1 MSSGVAEQARDEHIV
16 RLERRLTKARQK
28 TAILEELIEDKTRSL
43 FLAQQEV
50 RKKSNYLESI
60 LRSMDSAVIV
70 IDAAGRI
77 VTVDGA
83 VTQLIGDD
91 LTHLFGRPVGELL
104 STDDGAPGTIPSP
117 GEAMLKTA
125 TGELPVLVTV
135 SPLSSE
141 SDGPSESDGHVG
153 AVCVATD
160 ISDRK
165 RLEVELRHAQKLESV
180 GQLAAG
186 VAHEINTPV
195 QYIGDNVHFL
205 GDVVSDLLELCDA
218 YGLLRESAKNFDQLA
233 DAVTDV
239 ERAEEAADLEF
250 VTAEAPEAVTRT
262 LSGIERV
269 STIVRA
275 MKQFSHPGAAQHMPT
290 DLNSLVDTALI
301 VATNEYKYV
310 ADVDFKKGSL
320 PEVMCNEGD
329 ISQVLLNLVVN
340 AAHAIAD
347 RVDHSDERG
356 TISIETASELD
367 GVSLSITDTGT
378 GIPVGIRDRIFD
390 PFFTTK
396 EPGRGTGQGLAIS
409 YNVIVDKHQGR
420 LSVESTEGEGSTFRI
435 WLPERALS

>member
-1 MSSGVAEQARDEHIV
+1 MSDAVAEQAREEHII

-28 TAILEELIEDKTRSL
+28 TAILEDLIEDKTRSL
-43 FLAQQEV
+43 YLAQQEV
-50 RKKSNYLESI
+50 RKKSNYLETI

-91 LTHLFGRPVGELL
+91 LTHLFGRPVSELL
-104 STDDGAPGTIPSP
+104 STDGGDREAIPSP
-117 GEAMLKTA
+117 GEAVLNTA
-125 TGELPVLVTV
+125 AGDLPVLVTV

-141 SDGPSESDGHVG
+141 TEAHVG

-160 ISDRK
+160 ISERK

-205 GDVVSDLLELCDA
+205 GDVVSDLLELCVA
-218 YGLLRESAKNFDQLA
+218 YGRLRDSADTFDELA
-233 DAVTDV
+233 NAITDIK
-239 ERAEEAADLEF
+239 RAEESADLEF
-250 VTAEAPEAVTRT
+250 VTAEAPEAITRT
-262 LSGIERV
+262 LEGIERV
-269 STIVRA
+269 TTIVRA

-310 ADVDFKKGSL
+310 ADVEFTKAAL

-329 ISQVLLNLVVN
+329 VSQVLLNLVVN

-347 RVDHSDERG
+347 KVGRSDERG
-356 TISIETASELD
+356 TISIESASELD
-367 GVSLSITDTGT
+367 GVSLSIADTGT
-378 GIPVGIRDRIFD
+378 GIAPGIRDRIFD

-409 YNVIVDKHQGR
+409 YSVIVDKHQGK
-420 LSVESTEGEGSTFRI
+420 LTVESTEGQGSTFRI
-435 WLPERALS
+435 WLPARTPS